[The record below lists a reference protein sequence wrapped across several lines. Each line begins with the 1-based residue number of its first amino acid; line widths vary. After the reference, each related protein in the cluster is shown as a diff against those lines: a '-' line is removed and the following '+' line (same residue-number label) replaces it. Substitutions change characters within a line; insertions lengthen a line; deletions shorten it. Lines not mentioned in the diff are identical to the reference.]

1 MAQDSPMAAGAPVQ
15 RQEEMQGQQPV
26 ADQKAASPESVVELV
41 SEVHSGMVSLL
52 DVLSSSRA
60 VSPED
65 TKVLAG
71 IVQQYRN
78 FVTENLGGGGSPR
91 PQGGAP
97 GNVPVEAGAAE
108 VIPA

>member
-1 MAQDSPMAAGAPVQ
+1 MPQDTPMGAGAPVQ

-41 SEVHSGMVSLL
+41 TEVHSGMVSLL
-52 DVLSSSRA
+52 EMLSSSQA
-60 VSPED
+60 ISPED

-78 FVTENLGGGGSPR
+78 FISENLGGGGSPR
-91 PQGGAP
+91 PQGSAA